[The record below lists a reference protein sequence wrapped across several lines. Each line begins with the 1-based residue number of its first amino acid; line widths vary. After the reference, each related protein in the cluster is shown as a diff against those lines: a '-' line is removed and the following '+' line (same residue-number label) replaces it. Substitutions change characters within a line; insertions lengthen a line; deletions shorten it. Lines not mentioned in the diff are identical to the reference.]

1 MAIRVLIADDHRI
14 VRAGIR
20 SFLEDQQDIEVVGEA
35 GDGEEAIGLAE
46 TLRPDVVVLDIRM
59 PGVGGLEA
67 TRRIKAAVPETH
79 VLMLT
84 MYEDDRFFTE
94 ALAAGA
100 EGYILKG
107 ADPEELLVAIRAAA
121 RGEAYLSPHQARRV
135 LAQYRRWAEREQRTT
150 GLAALS
156 PREQEVLALIA
167 DGLTSKE
174 IAAKLSLSVNTVERH
189 CTNIMNKLGLHR
201 RAELIRFALQERLT
215 SADP

>member
-14 VRAGIR
+14 VRTGIR
-20 SFLEDQQDIEVVGEA
+20 SFLQSQDDIEVVGEA
-35 GDGEEAIGLAE
+35 GDGEEAVALAG
-46 TLRPDVVVLDIRM
+46 TLHPDIAILDVSM
-59 PGVGGLEA
+59 PRIGGLEA
-67 TRRIKAAVPETH
+67 TRRIKAAAPEVH

-84 MYEDDRFFTE
+84 MYENERFFSE

-121 RGEAYLSPHQARRV
+121 HGEAYLSPDQVQRV
-135 LAQYRRWAEREQRTT
+135 LAQYRRWADREPHLA

-156 PREQEVLALIA
+156 AREHEVLALIA
-167 DGLTSKE
+167 EGLTGKE
-174 IAAKLSLSVNTVERH
+174 IAARLSLSPNTVERH

-201 RAELIRFALQERLT
+201 RAELIRFALREGIT
-215 SADP
+215 PADP

>member
-14 VRAGIR
+14 VRTGIR
-20 SFLEDQQDIEVVGEA
+20 SFLQSQDDIEVVGEA
-35 GDGEEAIGLAE
+35 GDGEEAVALAV
-46 TLRPDVVVLDIRM
+46 TLHPDIAILDVSM
-59 PGVGGLEA
+59 PRIGGLEA
-67 TRRIKAAVPETH
+67 TRRIKAAAPEVH

-84 MYEDDRFFTE
+84 MYENERFFSE

-121 RGEAYLSPHQARRV
+121 HGEAYLSPDQVQRV
-135 LAQYRRWAEREQRTT
+135 LAQYRRWADREPHLA

-156 PREQEVLALIA
+156 AREHEVLALIA
-167 DGLTSKE
+167 EGLTGKE
-174 IAAKLSLSVNTVERH
+174 IAARLSLSPNTVERH

-201 RAELIRFALQERLT
+201 RAELIRFALREGIT
-215 SADP
+215 PADP